1 MWSPSADLRFQQTS
15 SFTQARKSGRA
26 VSEPAF
32 KMIAYRVRHLKNR
45 GNARTASALTCCKE
59 RPPEPRYTGAAAR
72 PRPRPRPAPGRSP
85 AAGRPARP
93 AQGGRRLL
101 APAPEQRRAVRDP

>member
-59 RPPEPRYTGAAAR
+59 RPPEPRYTGAVAR
-72 PRPRPRPAPGRSP
+72 PRPWPRPEASAAAFLRLPVPARWQQRPRRAP
-85 AAGRPARP
+85 
-93 AQGGRRLL
+93 RL
-101 APAPEQRRAVRDP
+101 P